1 MVSGELSGF
10 KHNYLDAL
18 LTIHWKQWSTLGVHS
33 SFEPEMSRIID
44 VEALFISTLSLG
56 LFDKDLLTA
65 AMEWMSVND
74 GWINLSRYK
83 RIRKL
88 FLGTAAGDD
97 NPVLSTAV
105 FDHMPNSMSRFAQID
120 LVRESKLED
129 MEYRE
134 FFQTF
139 QIQGLAGEMNILQ
152 PSLVQLTLR
161 GVFGIDAR
169 AEVLIY
175 LLSHESGNSNSI
187 ARELFY
193 DQKAV
198 YRIIERWKASGVVET
213 VPVGR
218 TGNVSLKKEEAW
230 MWLLGYAGK
239 ADYYNWIRFY
249 LLSAVVLRA
258 LSGDGD
264 RPDADLTISTF
275 KSLYEDVRSVARPLN
290 IDVPDPRF
298 LRGDEYIQA
307 FMSTMTRILRM
318 LRGL

>member
-1 MVSGELSGF
+1 LALSLSEF
-10 KHNYLDAL
+10 KQDYLDAL
-18 LTIHWKQWSTLGVHS
+18 LAIHWKQWSSLGVS
-33 SFEPEMSRIID
+33 SSVELEVSRIID

-56 LFDKDLLTA
+56 LIDKDLLAA

-88 FLGTAAGDD
+88 FLGTAAVDD
-97 NPVLSTAV
+97 NPVLSTAI
-105 FDHMPNSMSRFAQID
+105 FDHMPNSMSRFAQVD
-120 LVRESKLED
+120 LARESKLED
-129 MEYRE
+129 MKYKE
-134 FFQTF
+134 FFKTF
-139 QIQGLAGEMNILQ
+139 EIQGLAGELNIQQ
-152 PSLVQLTLR
+152 PSLVQLILR

-213 VPVGR
+213 VPGGR
-218 TGNVSLKKEEAW
+218 MGNVSLKKEEAW
-230 MWLLGYAGK
+230 MWVLGHAGR
-239 ADYYNWIRFY
+239 ADYYNWVRFY
-249 LLSAVVLRA
+249 LFSAVVLSVIDQSIA
-258 LSGDGD
+258 NK
-264 RPDADLTISTF
+264 DLTASIFSG
-275 KSLYEDVRSVARPLN
+275 LYEDTRSVARPLN

-298 LRGDEYIQA
+298 LPGEEYLQA
-307 FMSTMTRILRM
+307 FMSMMTRIL
-318 LRGL
+318 GLLKGL